1 MPVVLVAAFLHLS
14 IIALAAAPATG
25 LGLNSKHRAPA
36 VPQSANDQGPTMS
49 LPPGSQLCPASGVG
63 AACDTSVPATASPGQ
78 SSLPDGLTQC
88 PADPAK
94 PELSSPAACDDTTLP
109 FPASPAAGSTEP
121 TQAPVLPSVPQPSL
135 GATGAPESTGLTL
148 FADRSSPRAGESVL
162 LTATAT
168 ATVTGTASAIEI
180 FDKTTSTLA
189 GICMQSSRCRV
200 GYSANSGVH
209 SFVAFITRPAAT
221 VPAAGEGIASNP
233 IQVSWFGVT
242 LKSDQP
248 SVVGPGKPVK
258 LTAATSVDVGAIGH
272 VLMFWDTTA
281 GRMLTF
287 CSSGTTCATQL
298 SEPAAGSHAIVAFV
312 GTSASA
318 TISSGLIAASD
329 KVSAKWLA
337 VSLSASATDMQ
348 AGSVVHLSALSNV
361 DLTNTPWSIAI
372 YDQTGHVLGQS
383 CKTGYSCD
391 TQATLTNGPTPS
403 FFAAIGATPPL
414 ASLSTPAGQLLQNF
428 PQSAPLINIQ
438 VKSPAV
444 QPSRL
449 LWGVDSCKPITA
461 AKDGWE
467 GLYAEVHRG
476 YGAPDFWGR
485 YLTTTYNCPGLT
497 STEVDAASARHFG
510 ILPIYND
517 YDCSAVSGYGTGQ
530 SYGVTAAAAAAD
542 LRIPKGTV
550 LVIDIEPPGAWCSG
564 AVDAAFIEGW
574 YDGVSG
580 AGYAPGY
587 YGDGTSWS
595 TFGSAWCAAVAD
607 RPEVAFGSYLWSF
620 EPSLLGS
627 YTKATAPG
635 FSPNQVGCAGN
646 MAAWQYVLST
656 GSTPD
661 VDSDEALSKLPL
673 WYP

>member
-1 MPVVLVAAFLHLS
+1 M
-14 IIALAAAPATG
+14 
-25 LGLNSKHRAPA
+25 
-36 VPQSANDQGPTMS
+36 
-49 LPPGSQLCPASGVG
+49 
-63 AACDTSVPATASPGQ
+63 
-78 SSLPDGLTQC
+78 
-88 PADPAK
+88 
-94 PELSSPAACDDTTLP
+94 
-109 FPASPAAGSTEP
+109 
-121 TQAPVLPSVPQPSL
+121 
-135 GATGAPESTGLTL
+135 
-148 FADRSSPRAGESVL
+148 
-162 LTATAT
+162 
-168 ATVTGTASAIEI
+168 
-180 FDKTTSTLA
+180 
-189 GICMQSSRCRV
+189 
-200 GYSANSGVH
+200 
-209 SFVAFITRPAAT
+209 
-221 VPAAGEGIASNP
+221 
-233 IQVSWFGVT
+233 
-242 LKSDQP
+242 
-248 SVVGPGKPVK
+248 
-258 LTAATSVDVGAIGH
+258 
-272 VLMFWDTTA
+272 
-281 GRMLTF
+281 
-287 CSSGTTCATQL
+287 
-298 SEPAAGSHAIVAFV
+298 
-312 GTSASA
+312 
-318 TISSGLIAASD
+318 
-329 KVSAKWLA
+329 
-337 VSLSASATDMQ
+337 SLSASATDLH

-372 YDQTGHVLGQS
+372 YDQAGHMLGQS
-383 CKTGYSCD
+383 CKTGHSCD
-391 TQATLTNGPTPS
+391 TQATLTNGPTTS

-414 ASLSTPAGQLLQNF
+414 ASLSTPAGQLLQNL
-428 PQSAPLINIQ
+428 PPSAPLINIQ

-444 QPSRL
+444 QASRL
-449 LWGVDSCKPITA
+449 LWGVDSCKPITP

-476 YGAPDFWGR
+476 YGTPDFWGR
-485 YLTTTYNCPGLT
+485 YLTTTYNCPGLS

-595 TFGSAWCAAVAD
+595 TFGSAWCAAVAG

-627 YTKATAPG
+627 YNKATAPG
-635 FSPNQVGCAGN
+635 WSPNQVGCAGN
-646 MAAWQYVLST
+646 MAAWQYELSA